1 VPKEELVT
9 VLFTLK
15 TLPPAQKE
23 LDKMDK
29 DQVQKIYDHIEQL
42 KIDPFRQQIE
52 AKDLGLEGVISEG
65 EETEC
70 SDDIWAYYE
79 AHKDE
84 LEDLDEYARARGL
97 VKHVIG

>member
-1 VPKEELVT
+1 MAVFPLFSFLRQAWLVSSRRRSRRHYHQARKRPKKRDGGSFGAKDYMPKEELVT

-42 KIDPFRQQIE
+42 KIDPFR
-52 AKDLGLEGVISEG
+52 
-65 EETEC
+65 
-70 SDDIWAYYE
+70 
-79 AHKDE
+79 
-84 LEDLDEYARARGL
+84 
-97 VKHVIG
+97 